1 MLCLSLSLSVHPVAS
16 RASPD
21 PSVSKNAGL
30 CPQGSTGLPA
40 GAAHRLRPCLP
51 LLAPVQNRESLRV
64 PSLSLPCNVPRP
76 CPGRPS
82 WLLGCSWGPLPMV
95 QPRTTKRSLSAPEAE
110 VLSRQKKKG
119 FKSFFL
125 KWIEMLGCASVL
137 SPRIFS
143 NFPLLYLL
151 RAAGAVVTRAGIMGE
166 WVRGEFGNETHSL
179 CFSSGFKGVSV
190 FRLRQR
196 GNRHSQ
202 TQAHIPA
209 DSSFQQCTGRAGRR
223 GGAQGWGM
231 ARLRVRSPV
240 LMGWSRAEL

>member
-1 MLCLSLSLSVHPVAS
+1 MSALPWQAELALGVLLGALS
-16 RASPD
+16 
-21 PSVSKNAGL
+21 N
-30 CPQGSTGLPA
+30 
-40 GAAHRLRPCLP
+40 GAATHHEAQFISTRGRS
-51 LLAPVQNRESLRV
+51 AES
-64 PSLSLPCNVPRP
+64 
-76 CPGRPS
+76 
-82 WLLGCSWGPLPMV
+82 
-95 QPRTTKRSLSAPEAE
+95 A
-110 VLSRQKKKG
+110 KKKG

-190 FRLRQR
+190 FRLRQK

-209 DSSFQQCTGRAGRR
+209 DSFFQQCTGRAGRR
-223 GGAQGWGM
+223 GGAQGWGT
-231 ARLRVRSPV
+231 ARLWVRSPV